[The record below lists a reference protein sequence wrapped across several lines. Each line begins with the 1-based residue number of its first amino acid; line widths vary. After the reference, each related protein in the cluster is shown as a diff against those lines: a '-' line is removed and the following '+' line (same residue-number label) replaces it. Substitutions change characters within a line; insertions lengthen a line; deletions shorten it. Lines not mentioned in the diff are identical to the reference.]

1 MTTTESIGAR
11 EGLADRASTAVEASR
26 APRRPTLASQI
37 SQQQSEIERALPTH
51 LKHNAEAFVRAAITV
66 CKQTPALAK
75 CDPVTILGGLMT
87 ASSLGLELGPLGHAY
102 LVPYGNKAQLIIGYK
117 GIIDLAWRSDRLTSI
132 EARAVKQ
139 NDHFEFSYGLEPK
152 LVHTPTFDEPG
163 PTIAYYGKALFK
175 GGGSYFVVMSKHDI
189 ETHRKR
195 SKSSSNGPWQ
205 TDYDAMAC
213 KTCIRVMQPYLPL
226 TSEVARQ
233 FAMDGTV
240 STGVSADN
248 IDVEHVDYIDADEV
262 EVDDNG
268 EVIDGSVPL
277 DAQ

>member
-1 MTTTESIGAR
+1 MTTTDTIGAR
-11 EGLADRASTAVEASR
+11 EGLADRASTAVEAAR
-26 APRRPTLASQI
+26 APRRPTLAMQI

-102 LVPYGNKAQLIIGYK
+102 LVPYGSKAQLVIGYK
-117 GIIDLAWRSDRLTSI
+117 GIIDLAWRSDRLLSI
-132 EARAVKQ
+132 EARAVKA
-139 NDHFEFSYGLEPK
+139 NDHFEFSYGLGAK
-152 LVHTPTFDEPG
+152 LEHTPTLDG
-163 PTIAYYGKALFK
+163 DRGATIAYYGVAQFK
-175 GGGSYFVVMSKHDI
+175 GGGSYFVVLSKSDI
-189 ETHRKR
+189 DEHRKR
-195 SKSSSNGPWQ
+195 SKSSSNGPWV

-240 STGVSADN
+240 STGVSADH
-248 IDVEHVDYIDADEV
+248 IDVEHVDYIEGEVVADEM
-262 EVDDNG
+262 G

-277 DAQ
+277 DA